1 VTDENSIR
9 DKAPGSPI
17 EGHGVTPSWLLAADN
32 PPRLTSRGESPL
44 DWTLFS
50 QCRQARP
57 RRMLDCAVRRSLMPS
72 DMYTVQKRCIIF
84 LVSFNGAEF
93 PMRNQR
99 RNASPPT
106 TVNSTVRKYLT
117 AREIEK
123 LMDYARKHSRY
134 GHRDSTMI
142 LVAYRHGLR
151 ASEVCDLQWHQIEL
165 DHGRMHVRR
174 AKNGTPSVH
183 PIRGDEIRALRKLR
197 RESPT
202 GAYVFV
208 TERGGPM
215 STIGFHHLIQR
226 LGEAARMP
234 FPLHPHMLRHA
245 CGYKLANDGHDTRAL
260 QHYLGH
266 KNIQHTVRYT
276 ELSPDRFRDFWRD

>member
-1 VTDENSIR
+1 M
-9 DKAPGSPI
+9 
-17 EGHGVTPSWLLAADN
+17 
-32 PPRLTSRGESPL
+32 
-44 DWTLFS
+44 
-50 QCRQARP
+50 AR
-57 RRMLDCAVRRSLMPS
+57 RASK
-72 DMYTVQKRCIIF
+72 TVQKKCIMF

-93 PMRNQR
+93 PMPNQR
-99 RNASPPT
+99 RNASPPN
-106 TVNSTVRKYLT
+106 TVNCTVRKYLT

-123 LMDYARKHSRY
+123 LMDYAREHSRY
-134 GHRDSTMI
+134 GHRDATMI
-142 LVAYRHGLR
+142 LVNYRHGLR

-197 RESPT
+197 RESPNE
-202 GAYVFV
+202 AYVFV

-226 LGEAARMP
+226 LGEAAKMP
-234 FPLHPHMLRHA
+234 FSLHPHMLRHA

>member
-1 VTDENSIR
+1 
-9 DKAPGSPI
+9 
-17 EGHGVTPSWLLAADN
+17 
-32 PPRLTSRGESPL
+32 
-44 DWTLFS
+44 
-50 QCRQARP
+50 
-57 RRMLDCAVRRSLMPS
+57 M
-72 DMYTVQKRCIIF
+72 F

-99 RNASPPT
+99 RNTSPSN
-106 TVNSTVRKYLT
+106 TVNCTVRKYLT

-142 LVAYRHGLR
+142 LVTYRHGLR
-151 ASEVCDLQWHQIEL
+151 ASEVCDLQWHQVEL
-165 DHGRMHVRR
+165 DQGRMHVRR

-202 GAYVFV
+202 EAYVFV

-215 STIGFHHLIQR
+215 STIGFHHLLQR
-226 LGEAARMP
+226 LGRAARMP
-234 FPLHPHMLRHA
+234 FSLHPHMLRHA